1 MSLWA
6 PYELNTNRLIVYFIL
21 SLKNE
26 ISILILLLYCVEVYY
41 YTLSIFKI
49 FIKFNFELS

>member
-26 ISILILLLYCVEVYY
+26 ISILIWLLYCVEVYY
-41 YTLSIFKI
+41 YTLFIFKI

>member
-26 ISILILLLYCVEVYY
+26 ISILIVLLYYVEVYY

-49 FIKFNFELS
+49 FIKFNFELI

>member
-26 ISILILLLYCVEVYY
+26 ISILIVLLYCVEVYY

-49 FIKFNFELS
+49 FIKFNFELN